1 MTLIHTIL
9 LNFAQ
14 KKSIDTKKKQSIF
27 KKKKKKWNSKAK
39 YHICEEYNEASWYF
53 RGDRRLSKVW
63 IGVT

>member
-27 KKKKKKWNSKAK
+27 KKKKKKMKFKSKIS
-39 YHICEEYNEASWYF
+39 YL
-53 RGDRRLSKVW
+53 RGV
-63 IGVT
+63 